1 MPANHLRVAGWGVL
15 AAVCLASLPVQAPA
29 QVQVAPDVQ
38 TELLRGAQL
47 WASKDRPDLA
57 RQLIEK
63 LLLGDPYLPIGLAT
77 LGELAL
83 RENKTEEAQ
92 RILGLLRTRHPQD
105 PLTQELATL
114 VRVYGPER
122 ESLAKMRLLARAG
135 RKEEAASMAR
145 TLFPKG
151 PPALGKLALEYFQIV
166 GASSGDAAL
175 AQSQLDRLYQQ
186 TGESRYRLALLDMQ
200 LAQGTRAQTIL
211 PSLEA
216 LAEEP
221 DVDPVALQNLWRRA
235 LDQQGNNAAALRSA
249 QRFLRRFPDNTAMV
263 ERLAALQ
270 QAQERAQQR
279 ARDPANIARK
289 AALRALDQGN
299 VALAEEQ
306 LQTVLSLR
314 PRDAESIGN
323 LGLIRL
329 RQGQHAQA
337 QELLGQAFALS
348 GKQRWSQLQGTA
360 RFWGLLRQVD
370 VALEKN
376 ELGTADALAQK
387 ALALQPDSPE
397 ALSALAGIRA
407 LQNALPQAQALYQ
420 QALRQEADNT
430 SALTGLANVYVRS
443 GQSDKAMALLERAA
457 ANDTALAGKLAG
469 TRADL
474 LQEQARTFLQAQRP
488 SAALRALESAVALAP
503 DEPWIRHSLAQLY
516 VRLGLPREALSA
528 MDEGIARTPQA
539 EPMRYARA
547 LIRSSL
553 DDEAGALSDMQHIA
567 PENRSEG
574 MQELVQ
580 RVSVNRLIAQAT
592 GTQTHANAAA
602 NADALQRAEALARN
616 DAGLLYA
623 VANAWFKR
631 GQPAQGVAVFDRLE
645 KRSGPLPAPVQLDH
659 AALLQRAQQ
668 NEAVAQRLPKLLTQR
683 NWNTSQE
690 AQLLNLYATHQERLI
705 ERQRAEGRL
714 EQAVQSARAPLP
726 EIDSSRNT
734 PQTALQRRRVQAQL
748 LAAAAQ
754 YSDAGSLLQPLVAQL
769 PEDAELRM
777 ALGDALARQGRTAE
791 ATVQARWLAQHLP
804 STEPV
809 QQLAL
814 LRLWQ
819 RAGQM
824 QEARALSMRLLDA
837 APADTDVLLHA
848 ARLERSERHYAQ
860 AVALFQRA
868 WTQETRT
875 VGNVSAPDI
884 AATPAPTLASEA
896 PPDTPLAL
904 AFSLLLSVPGTASLD
919 GAKAGTVAAP
929 ANTVGPGD
937 SRSFLQTPLILT
949 YSLQLASPEIA
960 PMQPGAATG
969 NEALDKIG
977 SEIKAIEARRQA
989 WIEVGQQ
996 TLQKNATEGI
1006 SSLHGWERPLVA
1018 WIPRGYDGHYF
1029 LHADQVR
1036 LDAGE
1041 LPADRNAALN
1051 YGQVAAWPANDY
1063 RLLSGRQRG
1072 SGSNLGFG
1080 FVGDTLEWDIGATG
1094 IGFPVTNLV
1103 GGIAHSDSKDGFN
1116 YKLAVSRRP
1125 LTGNLLTY
1133 AGAHDPITGQ
1143 IWGGVVA
1150 TGVSAR
1156 VATDLGPYSTSMSA
1170 SYALLTGLN
1179 VRNNTR
1185 LQLRMAADR
1194 DVWQSSHSSVNLG
1207 LALSAWRFG
1216 HDLSEFSWG
1225 HGGYYSPNSYVSLAL
1240 PLEWSGRKGALT
1252 WLVRAAVSVSHSSSA
1267 ASDFF
1272 PGNPGLQLQAGGL
1285 GTLPV
1290 YAGSRSSGFGR
1301 SFRSAIEYDVAPQLT
1316 LGAQLDLDRSAY
1328 YAPTSLLFYLR
1339 YRFDPVR
1346 AVAENRPRPVQP
1358 YSSF

>member
-1 MPANHLRVAGWGVL
+1 MRDKHLRVAGWGVL
-15 AAVCLASLPVQAPA
+15 AVVCLASLPVQAPA

-63 LLLGDPYLPIGLAT
+63 LLLGDPYSPIGLAI

-83 RENKTEEAQ
+83 RENKTGEAQ

-135 RKEEAASMAR
+135 RKEEAANMAR

-166 GASSGDAAL
+166 GANASDAAL
-175 AQSQLDRLYQQ
+175 AQSQLERLYKQ

-200 LAQGTRAQTIL
+200 LAQGARAQTIL
-211 PSLEA
+211 PSIEA
-216 LAEEP
+216 LADEP
-221 DVDPVALQNLWRRA
+221 DVDPAALQNLWRRA
-235 LDQQGNNAAALRSA
+235 LDQQGDNAAGARSA
-249 QRFLRRFPDNTAMV
+249 QRFLHRFPDNTAMV

-299 VALAEEQ
+299 MALAEEQ

-370 VALEKN
+370 VALEKH
-376 ELGTADALAQK
+376 ELGTAEALAQK

-397 ALSALAGIRA
+397 ALGALAGIRA
-407 LQNALPQAQALYQ
+407 MQNALPQARALYQ

-443 GQSDKAMALLERAA
+443 GQSDKAMALLEHAA
-457 ANDTALAGKLAG
+457 ANDPALAGKLAG
-469 TRADL
+469 KRADL

-528 MDEGIARTPQA
+528 MDEGVARTPQA
-539 EPMRYARA
+539 ESMRYARA

-553 DDEAGALSDMQHIA
+553 DDDAGALSDMQQIA

-580 RVSVNRLIAQAT
+580 RASVNQLVAQAT
-592 GTQTHANAAA
+592 GVQAHANAAA
-602 NADALQRAEALARN
+602 NAEALRRAEALAGN
-616 DAGLLYA
+616 DAGLLYS
-623 VANAWFKR
+623 VANGWFKR

-645 KRSGPLPAPVQLDH
+645 KRSGPLPAAVQLDH

-668 NEAVAQRLPKLLTQR
+668 NEAVAQRLPKLLSQR
-683 NWNTSQE
+683 NWSASQE
-690 AQLLNLYATHQERLI
+690 VQLLNLYATHQERLI

-714 EQAVQSARAPLP
+714 QQAVQSARAPLP
-726 EIDSSRNT
+726 DIDGSRNT
-734 PQTALQRRRVQAQL
+734 PETALQRRRVQAQL

-754 YSDAGSLLQPLVAQL
+754 YADAGSLLQSLVAQL

-791 ATVQARWLAQHLP
+791 AAVQARWLAQHLP
-804 STEPV
+804 GTDTA

-868 WTQETRT
+868 WTQEART
-875 VGNVSAPDI
+875 VGNAAAPDI
-884 AATPAPTLASEA
+884 AETPALASEA
-896 PPDTPLAL
+896 APGTPLAL
-904 AFSLLLSVPGTASLD
+904 TFSLRLSVPGTASLG
-919 GAKAGTVAAP
+919 GAKAGTVAPP
-929 ANTVGPGD
+929 ANTVGPSD
-937 SRSFLQTPLILT
+937 SSSFLQTPLVLA
-949 YSLQLASPEIA
+949 YSLQLASPAVASI
-960 PMQPGAATG
+960 QPEAATG
-969 NEALDKIG
+969 NEALDKIA
-977 SEIKAIEARRQA
+977 SEIQAIEARRQA

-996 TLQKNATEGI
+996 SLQKSATEGI

-1018 WIPRGYDGHYF
+1018 WMPRGYDGHYF

-1080 FVGDTLEWDIGATG
+1080 FVGDALEWDIGATG

-1143 IWGGVVA
+1143 VWGGVVA

-1170 SYALLTGLN
+1170 SYALLTGRN
-1179 VRNNTR
+1179 VHNNTR
-1185 LQLRMAADR
+1185 LQLRLAADR
-1194 DVWQSSHSSVNLG
+1194 DVWKSSHSSVNLG
-1207 LALSAWRFG
+1207 LTMSAWRFG

-1225 HGGYYSPNSYVSLAL
+1225 HGGYYSPRSYVSLAL

-1267 ASDFF
+1267 DSDFY
-1272 PGNPGLQLQAGGL
+1272 PGNPALQLQARNL

-1301 SFRSAIEYDVAPQLT
+1301 SFRSAVEYDVAPQLT

-1346 AVAENRPRPVQP
+1346 AVPENRPRPVQP